1 MLFMGQDTRI
11 LLRKLVLLGI
21 VDSGRVPG
29 DETSWMEPPAVIPA
43 SAPVIPSAVVIATV
57 AAPVMIAAAI
67 VPGAR
72 VISGIGIPIT
82 ASVGSR
88 SRTIPTTAAEA
99 AGAGV
104 TPTTA
109 APGQGVGGQE
119 KRCHTGGNSE
129 RE

>member
-43 SAPVIPSAVVIATV
+43 SAVVIATV
-57 AAPVMIAAAI
+57 AAPVMIATAI
-67 VPGAR
+67 APGAR